1 MRPDTLD
8 RFVTLS
14 SRLEGVIPWLYLDC
28 RGLVTTGIGCLVD
41 PVGLALDVPFQAG
54 DRPAT
59 REEIADVWHR
69 VKASTPLA
77 HLGARAASKLTALHL
92 PPAGVRQ
99 LLERRLQLNEAYL
112 VKHHF
117 PALLA
122 WPENVQLAIALIA
135 WALGAGFPASWPSFT
150 SAVLAE
156 DWSMAAKH
164 ANISTKNNA
173 GIAPRNVAIRELLL
187 GAAPKS

>member
-1 MRPDTLD
+1 MSPDTLD
-8 RFVTLS
+8 RFVAVS
-14 SRLEGVIPWLYLDC
+14 SRLEGVIPWLYLDI

-41 PVGLALDVPFQAG
+41 PVGLALDVPFQIG

-59 REEIADVWHR
+59 QEEIADVWHR

-77 HLGARAASKLTALHL
+77 HLGAKAASKLTALHL

-99 LLERRLQLNEAYL
+99 LLERRLRANEAYL

-117 PALLA
+117 PALLE

-135 WALGAGFPASWPSFT
+135 WACGAGFPASWPSFT
-150 SAVLAE
+150 AAALAE
-156 DWSMAAKH
+156 DWALAAKH
-164 ANISTKNNA
+164 ATISTHNNA
-173 GIAPRNVAIRELLL
+173 GIAPRNQAIQELLTC
-187 GAAPKS
+187 